1 MNIHQVFEFC
11 AMKNDKTQASYIFNN
26 LYKLILLL
34 LITHSAVAQ
43 DVSVEIQW
51 EQPRQLTLNGVLTVV
66 PVIAGGDF
74 DGQRPIHSFQQKSKA
89 GNYQVTVLDIQTQQ
103 VESYETNYLNSIKEQ
118 IPTVADIQAKVTK
131 SRNESFLVSKC
142 MPYIKMGAGY
152 QKVVSYKLRL
162 TASGAV
168 SSSNYLK
175 YASNSVLNS
184 GSWYKISVP
193 NDGIF
198 QLNRAFFKDVMKLD
212 VDNIDPKTINLYGNA
227 DGILSELNNA
237 VFTDDL
243 KKNAIQFVGN
253 TDTAFTEDE
262 YFLFFGAG
270 PNRWNRTSGTNY
282 NRSQHIYS
290 AVNTYFI
297 HIDAADLPLRIQNLP
312 ESPLPSN
319 QTVNSYT
326 FYDIHENESVNL
338 VSGGQRWYGESFDV
352 NLNQTFKFNIPN
364 VDPGTPLQ
372 VEYAVANNGS
382 GASGVNSFQVNYNGT
397 QVNNLDLSGVG
408 GDYIRDTESFTVNP
422 TSSPVD
428 LVYNFTRSNASV
440 RAYLD
445 FIEVVGRRG
454 LTFFG
459 NSMLF
464 RDLNSVA
471 AGNVSQFNVSGMS
484 ATHRVWDVTSK
495 TNPQLIQGTLA
506 GTTFSFRQST
516 DTLREFFVFN
526 ETYEQPKFVKNVE
539 NQDLHALGQFDYVIV
554 SPKQFMN
561 QALRLGNLHQAN
573 GLSTIVVDVEQV
585 YNEFS
590 SGNQDATAIRRF
602 VKMFYDRAG
611 GNPALQPKYLCLFG
625 DATYDPKG
633 RVPGNNYMIPTY
645 EYMNSENH
653 VFALVTDD
661 YFGFMDN
668 NESIGDNDLM
678 DLGVGRLLVS
688 NATHAQTQVDK
699 VEHYMKN
706 GINSPIIS
714 DDPNSCCIGESANMF
729 GDWRQVYTNITDDQ
743 NSGKFIIDDAE
754 PAFEQVQGDA
764 NEMNCEKIYSDAYTQ
779 VSTTGGHRY
788 PEVLS
793 AITDRVE
800 RGSLITNYI
809 GHGGEVGAAEE
820 RFITIPQ
827 ANAWTNLNRMGLFV
841 TSTCEFTKFDDP
853 SRESIGEL
861 ISLNPKGG
869 SIALMTTTRSVYISI
884 NTLVVASFFSH
895 VIERDANFDP
905 LTFGE
910 IMRRT
915 KNSSGN
921 SSNRRCFNL
930 IGDPALKICLPKWR
944 IVTDSINHVSISNGA
959 DTVRA
964 LTKMHV
970 VGHLEDYSGN
980 KLTTF
985 NGILSPTIFDKPK
998 IVSTLANDPVAT
1010 NPTDFSPIIKFT
1022 TQKNALY
1029 KGRATVANGDFKFE
1043 FIVPKD
1049 IDFNYGRGKISYYAD
1064 NKIVDADGWDT
1075 TFIVGGINPNPPV
1088 DNVGPE
1094 LKIYLNDDSFVNGSI
1109 ASANPLLVVEA
1120 YDEFGINTVGNGIGH
1135 DITAVL
1141 DGNTGSPIVLNEYY
1155 KSNLDSYQN
1164 GKLQYTLRSLAVGSH
1179 TLDVKVWD
1187 VNNNSSTIRLEF
1199 TVTEDQDV
1207 QLDHVLNYPNPFTT
1221 NTMFMYEHN
1230 QSCASLETQI
1240 NIYTVSG
1247 RLVKT
1252 INQLVPTN
1260 GFRVEGI
1267 TWDGKDD
1274 FGDQLAKGVY
1284 VYQLKVTMPDGKKAQ
1299 KMEKLVLLR

>member
-1 MNIHQVFEFC
+1 LNIHLVFEFC
-11 AMKNDKTQASYIFNN
+11 AMKNDKTQASYNFNKY
-26 LYKLILLL
+26 YKLLFLL
-34 LITHSAVAQ
+34 LIGHSSVAQ

-51 EQPRQLTLNGVLTVV
+51 QQPKELVINGVQTVV
-66 PVIAGGDF
+66 PVIANGDYEN
-74 DGQRPIHSFQQKSKA
+74 QLPIHSFQQKYKS
-89 GNYQVTVLDIQTQQ
+89 GNYQVQVLDIQTQA
-103 VESYETNYLNSIKEQ
+103 VTAYETNYLNSIRDVVPLAATIE
-118 IPTVADIQAKVTK
+118 AKV
-131 SRNESFLVSKC
+131 SRSKNEYYLVSKC
-142 MPYIKMGAGY
+142 FPYYKAGSGY
-152 QKVVSYKLRL
+152 LKIVSYKLR
-162 TASGAV
+162 TIAGGAV
-168 SSSNYLK
+168 VNSNYLK
-175 YASNSVLNS
+175 SYAANSVLNT
-184 GSWYKISVP
+184 GAWYKISVS
-193 NDGIF
+193 NDGIY
-198 QLNRAFFKDVMKLD
+198 QLNRDFFKNMGLD
-212 VDNIDPKTINLYGNA
+212 VDNLDPVTINLYGNA
-227 DGILSELNNA
+227 DGILSELNSDPYR
-237 VFTDDL
+237 DDL

-253 TDTAFTEDE
+253 ADSTFDEGE

-270 PNRWNRTSGTNY
+270 PNRWDRGSGTNY
-282 NRSQHIYS
+282 SRKMHIYS

-297 HIDAADLPLRIQNLP
+297 RVDETDPPLRIQSLP
-312 ESPLPSN
+312 ESPLPAN

-338 VSGGQRWYGESFDV
+338 VQGGQRWYGESFDA
-352 NLNQTFKFNIPN
+352 NLTQSFKFNIPN
-364 VDPGTPLQ
+364 VDPITPIQVKYAAASNANSGGNNFLITSNGTPLDTLLLFSTS
-372 VEYAVANNGS
+372 A
-382 GASGVNSFQVNYNGT
+382 
-397 QVNNLDLSGVG
+397 
-408 GDYIRDTESFTVNP
+408 DYIRTSGSFAFNASASPVELVYTLNRVNP
-422 TSSPVD
+422 
-428 LVYNFTRSNASV
+428 SV
-440 RAYLD
+440 KAYLD
-445 FIEVVGRRG
+445 YIEIVGRRN
-454 LTFFG
+454 LLFFG

-464 RDLNSVA
+464 RDLNSVGL
-471 AGNVSQFNVSGMS
+471 GNVSQFNVSGMS
-484 ATHRVWDVTSK
+484 ATNSVWDVTSK
-495 TNPQLIQGTLA
+495 TNPRLVQGTLV
-506 GTTFSFRQST
+506 GTTFSFKQST
-516 DTLREFFVFN
+516 DTLREFLVFN
-526 ETYEQPKFVKNVE
+526 QTFAQPTFVKQVE
-539 NQDLHALGQFDYVIV
+539 NQDLHALGQYDYIIV
-554 SPKQFMN
+554 SPKQFMG
-561 QALRLGNLHQAN
+561 QANRLAGLHQSN
-573 GLSTIVVDVEQV
+573 GLSTVVVDVEQV

-602 VKMFYDRAG
+602 VKMFYERAG
-611 GNPALQPKYLCLFG
+611 GNAALQPKYLCLFG
-625 DATYDPKG
+625 DATYDPKN
-633 RVPGNNYMIPTY
+633 RVAGNNYMVPTY
-645 EYMNSENH
+645 EYLNSENH
-653 VFALVTDD
+653 IAALVTDD

-668 NESIGDNDLM
+668 NESIGDLDLM
-678 DLGVGRLLVS
+678 DIGVGRLLIS

-699 VEHYMKN
+699 IEHYMKN
-706 GINSPIIS
+706 GINSPIVS
-714 DDPNSCCIGESANMF
+714 NDPNSCCIGETANMF
-729 GDWRQVYTNITDDQ
+729 GDWRQVYTNITDDEE
-743 NSGKFIIDDAE
+743 GGTFITADAE
-754 PAFEQVQGDA
+754 PAFNQVQGDA

-788 PEVLS
+788 PDVLN

-820 RFITIPQ
+820 RIITIPQ

-884 NTLVVASFFSH
+884 NTLVVASLFNH

-905 LTFGE
+905 LAFGE
-910 IMRRT
+910 IMRRI
-915 KNSSGN
+915 KNSSGT
-921 SSNRRCFNL
+921 SANRRCFNL
-930 IGDPALKICLPKWR
+930 IGDPALKISLPKWKV
-944 IVTDSINHVSISNGA
+944 VTDSINHVSISNGA

-970 VGHLEDYSGN
+970 VGHLEDYNGN
-980 KLTTF
+980 KLTSF
-985 NGILSPTIFDKPK
+985 NGVLSPTIFDKPK
-998 IVSTLANDPVAT
+998 KVQTLGNDP
-1010 NPTDFSPIIKFT
+1010 NSPIITFK

-1029 KGRATVANGDFKFE
+1029 KGRATVTNGDFKFE

-1064 NKIVDADGWDT
+1064 NKVVDADGWDT

-1109 ASANPLLVVEA
+1109 SSANPLLVVEA

-1141 DGNTGSPIVLNEYY
+1141 DGNTGNPIVLNEYY

-1164 GKLQYTLRSLAVGSH
+1164 GKLQYTLRNMSVGSH

-1187 VNNNSSTIRLEF
+1187 VNNNSSTIRLDF

-1221 NTMFMYEHN
+1221 HTTFMYEHN

-1267 TWDGKDD
+1267 SWDGKDD

-1299 KMEKLVLLR
+1299 KMEKLVLLK

>member
-1 MNIHQVFEFC
+1 MNIHLVFEFC
-11 AMKNDKTQASYIFNN
+11 AMKNDKTQASYIFNKY
-26 LYKLILLL
+26 YKLLILLL
-34 LITHSAVAQ
+34 IGHFSVAQ
-43 DVSVEIQW
+43 DVPVGIQW
-51 EQPRQLTLNGVLTVV
+51 QQPKEMMINGVQTMV
-66 PVIAGGDF
+66 PFLADGGF
-74 DGQRPIHSFQQKSKA
+74 ENQIPAHSFQQKYKP
-89 GNYQVTVLDIQTQQ
+89 GNYQVTAVDIQTDA
-103 VESYETNYLNSIKEQ
+103 VSTYETNYLNSIKSEVPVSAQ
-118 IPTVADIQAKVTK
+118 IQAKVSK
-131 SRNESFLVSKC
+131 ARNEYFLMSKC
-142 MPYIKMGAGY
+142 IPYIKTPSGY
-152 QKVVSYKLRL
+152 QKIVSYKLRVIAQGTL
-162 TASGAV
+162 GSN
-168 SSSNYLK
+168 SNYLK
-175 YASNSVLNS
+175 SYATNSVLNS
-184 GSWYKISVP
+184 GDWYKISVP

-198 QLNRAFFKDVMKLD
+198 QLNRDFFKSMGLD
-212 VDNIDPKTINLYGNA
+212 VDNLDPKTINLYGNA
-227 DGILSELNNA
+227 DGRLSELNSA
-237 VFTDDL
+237 PFSDDL
-243 KKNAIQFVGN
+243 KKNAILFVGN
-253 TDTAFTEDE
+253 TDTTFGEDE

-270 PNRWNRTSGTNY
+270 PNRWDRGSGTNY
-282 NRSQHIYS
+282 SRNMHIYS
-290 AVNTYFI
+290 AVNHYFI
-297 HIDAADLPLRIQNLP
+297 HIDETDLPLRIQNLP
-312 ESPLPSN
+312 ESSLPST
-319 QTVNSYT
+319 QTVNTYT
-326 FYDIHENESVNL
+326 FYDIHESELVNL
-338 VSGGQRWYGESFDV
+338 VQGGQVWYGEQFDA
-352 NLNQTFKFNIPN
+352 NLTQSFKFNIPN
-364 VDPGTPLQ
+364 VDVSTPVQ
-372 VEYAVANNGS
+372 VDYAVANNGS
-382 GASGVNSFQVNYNGT
+382 SGGNNFQVTYNGAT
-397 QVNNLDLSGVG
+397 VDNLALSSVG
-408 GDYIRDTESFTVNP
+408 SDYIRNVKSFVVNP
-422 TSSPVD
+422 TSSPVE
-428 LVYNFTRSNASV
+428 LVYTLNRVNASV

-445 FIEVVGRRG
+445 FIEIVGRRS
-454 LTFFG
+454 LIFYG
-459 NSMLF
+459 NTMLF
-464 RDLNSVA
+464 RDLNSVGL
-471 AGNVSQFNVSGMS
+471 GNVSLFNVSGMS
-484 ATHRVWDVTSK
+484 ATNRVWDITSK
-495 TNPQLIQGTLA
+495 TNPQSIMGTLT
-506 GTTFSFRQST
+506 GNVFSFKQST
-516 DTLREFFVFN
+516 DTLREFIAFN
-526 ETYEQPKFVKNVE
+526 ETSFLQPDFVKQIE
-539 NQDLHALGQFDYVIV
+539 NQDLHALGQFDYIIV

-561 QALRLGNLHQAN
+561 QALRLGNLHQAE
-573 GLSTIVVDVEQV
+573 GLSTLVVDVEQI

-602 VKMFYDRAG
+602 VKMFYERAG
-611 GNPALQPKYLCLFG
+611 GNTALQPKFLCLFG
-625 DATYDPKG
+625 DATYDPKN
-633 RVPGNNYMIPTY
+633 RVAGNNYMIPTY
-645 EYMNSENH
+645 EYLNSENH
-653 VFALVTDD
+653 IDALVTDD

-668 NESIGDNDLM
+668 NESINGSDLM
-678 DLGVGRLLVS
+678 DIGVGRLLIS

-699 VEHYMKN
+699 IEHYMKN

-714 DDPNSCCIGESANMF
+714 NDPNSCCIGETANMF
-729 GDWRQVYTNITDDQ
+729 GDWRQVYTNITDDEQ
-743 NSGKFIIDDAE
+743 GGSFVTADAE
-754 PAFEQVQGDA
+754 PAFNQVQAAA

-788 PEVLS
+788 PDVLN

-820 RFITIPQ
+820 RIITIPQ
-827 ANAWTNLNRMGLFV
+827 VNAWTNLNRLGLFV
-841 TSTCEFTKFDDP
+841 TATCEFTKFDDP

-884 NTLVVASFFSH
+884 NTVVVASLFSH

-905 LTFGE
+905 LPFGE

-915 KNSSGN
+915 KNTSGTLD
-921 SSNRRCFNL
+921 NRRCFNL
-930 IGDPALKICLPKWR
+930 VGDPALKICLPKWK
-944 IVTDSINHVSISNGA
+944 IVTDSINHVAISNGA

-980 KLTTF
+980 KLTSF
-985 NGILSPTIFDKPK
+985 NGVLSPTIFDKPK
-998 IVSTLANDPVAT
+998 KVQTLGNDP
-1010 NPTDFSPIIKFT
+1010 NSPIITFK

-1029 KGRATVANGDFKFE
+1029 KGRATVTNGDFKFE

-1109 ASANPLLVVEA
+1109 SSANPLLVVEA
-1120 YDEFGINTVGNGIGH
+1120 YDENGINTVGNGIGH

-1164 GKLQYTLRSLAVGSH
+1164 GKLQYTLRNLAVGQH

-1187 VNNNSSTIRLEF
+1187 VNNNSSTIRLDF
-1199 TVTEDQDV
+1199 TVTEDQEM

-1221 NTMFMYEHN
+1221 HTVFMYEHN

-1267 TWDGKDD
+1267 SWDGKDD

>member
-1 MNIHQVFEFC
+1 MNIHLVFEFC
-11 AMKNDKTQASYIFNN
+11 AMKNDKTQASYIFNTY
-26 LYKLILLL
+26 YKLLILLL
-34 LITHSAVAQ
+34 IGHSSVAQ
-43 DVSVEIQW
+43 DVPVEIQW
-51 EQPRQLTLNGVLTVV
+51 QEPKEMMINGVQTMV
-66 PVIAGGDF
+66 PFVSGGGF
-74 DGQRPIHSFQQKSKA
+74 ENQLPAHSFQQKYKP
-89 GNYQVTVLDIQTQQ
+89 GNYQVIAVDIQTDA
-103 VESYETNYLNSIKEQ
+103 VSTYETNYLNTIKSEVPVSAQ
-118 IPTVADIQAKVTK
+118 IQAQV
-131 SRNESFLVSKC
+131 SRARNEHFLMSKC
-142 MPYIKMGAGY
+142 IPYIKTPSGY
-152 QKVVSYKLRL
+152 QKIVSYKLRV
-162 TASGAV
+162 TGQGPINSN
-168 SSSNYLK
+168 SNYLK
-175 YASNSVLNS
+175 SYASNSVLNT
-184 GSWYKISVP
+184 GAWYKISVS

-198 QLNRAFFKDVMKLD
+198 QLNRDFFKSMGLD
-212 VDNIDPKTINLYGNA
+212 VDNLDPKTINLYGNA
-227 DGILSELNNA
+227 DGRLSELNSA
-237 VFTDDL
+237 PFSDDL

-253 TDTAFTEDE
+253 ADTTFSADE

-270 PNRWNRTSGTNY
+270 PNRWDHGSGTNY
-282 NRSQHIYS
+282 SRNMHIYS
-290 AVNTYFI
+290 AVNHYFI
-297 HIDAADLPLRIQNLP
+297 HIDETDLPLRIQNLP
-312 ESPLPSN
+312 ESPLPST

-326 FYDIHENESVNL
+326 FYDIHESELVNL
-338 VSGGQRWYGESFDV
+338 VQGGQVWYGEQFDAT
-352 NLNQTFKFNIPN
+352 LTQSFKFNIPN
-364 VDPGTPLQ
+364 VDVSTPIQ
-372 VEYAVANNGS
+372 VDYATANNGS
-382 GASGVNSFQVNYNGT
+382 SGGNNFQVTYNGST
-397 QVNNLDLSGVG
+397 VDNLSLSSVG
-408 GDYIRDTESFTVNP
+408 SDYVRNVGSFVLNP
-422 TSSPVD
+422 TSSPVE
-428 LVYNFTRSNASV
+428 LVYTFNRVNASV

-445 FIEVVGRRG
+445 FIEIVGRRS
-454 LTFFG
+454 LVFFG
-459 NSMLF
+459 NTMLF
-464 RDLNSVA
+464 RDLNSVGL
-471 AGNVSQFNVSGMS
+471 GNVSLFTISGMS
-484 ATHRVWDVTSK
+484 AAHHVWDVTSK
-495 TNPQLIQGTLA
+495 TNPQLITGTLA
-506 GTTFSFRQST
+506 GNVFSFKQNT
-516 DTLREFFVFN
+516 DTLREFIAFN
-526 ETYEQPKFVKNVE
+526 ETSFSQPAFVKQVE
-539 NQDLHALGQFDYVIV
+539 NQDLHALGQFDYIIV

-561 QALRLGNLHQAN
+561 QAIRLGNLHQGE
-573 GLSTIVVDVEQV
+573 GLSTLVVDVEQV

-602 VKMFYDRAG
+602 VKMFYERAG
-611 GNPALQPKYLCLFG
+611 GNAVLQPKYLCLFG
-625 DATYDPKG
+625 DATYDPKN
-633 RVPGNNYMIPTY
+633 RVAGNNYMIPTY
-645 EYMNSENH
+645 EYLNSENH
-653 VFALVTDD
+653 IDALVTDD

-668 NESIGDNDLM
+668 NESINGGDLM
-678 DLGVGRLLVS
+678 DLGVGRLLIS
-688 NATHAQTQVDK
+688 NSTHAQTQVDK
-699 VEHYMKN
+699 IEHYMKN

-714 DDPNSCCIGESANMF
+714 NDPNSCCVGESANMF
-729 GDWRQVYTNITDDQ
+729 GDWRQVYTNITDDEQ
-743 NSGKFIIDDAE
+743 GGSFVTADAE
-754 PAFEQVQGDA
+754 PAFNQVQAAA

-788 PEVLS
+788 PDVVN

-820 RFITIPQ
+820 RIITIPQ
-827 ANAWTNLNRMGLFV
+827 VNAWTNLNRLGLFV
-841 TSTCEFTKFDDP
+841 TATCEFTKFDDP

-884 NTLVVASFFSH
+884 NTVVVASLFSH
-895 VIERDANFDP
+895 VIERDANFNP
-905 LTFGE
+905 LPFGE

-915 KNSSGN
+915 KNTSGTLD
-921 SSNRRCFNL
+921 NRRCFNL
-930 IGDPALKICLPKWR
+930 IGDPALKICLPKWK
-944 IVTDSINHVSISNGA
+944 IVTDSINHIAISNGA

-985 NGILSPTIFDKPK
+985 NGVLAPTIFDKPK
-998 IVSTLANDPVAT
+998 KVQTLGNDP
-1010 NPTDFSPIIKFT
+1010 DSPIITFK

-1029 KGRATVANGDFKFE
+1029 KGRATVTNGDFKFE
-1043 FIVPKD
+1043 FTVPKD

-1109 ASANPLLVVEA
+1109 SSANPLLVVEA
-1120 YDEFGINTVGNGIGH
+1120 HDENGINTVGNGIGH

-1141 DGNTGSPIVLNEYY
+1141 DGNTGNPIVLNEYY

-1164 GKLQYTLRSLAVGSH
+1164 GKLQYTLRNLAVGPH

-1187 VNNNSSTIRLEF
+1187 VNNNSSTIRLDF
-1199 TVTEDQDV
+1199 TVTEDQEM

-1221 NTMFMYEHN
+1221 HTVFMYEHN

-1267 TWDGKDD
+1267 SWDGKDD

>member
-1 MNIHQVFEFC
+1 
-11 AMKNDKTQASYIFNN
+11 MKNDKTQASYIFNKY
-26 LYKLILLL
+26 YKLLILLL
-34 LITHSAVAQ
+34 IGHSSVAQ
-43 DVSVEIQW
+43 DVSVEISWQDPK
-51 EQPRQLTLNGVLTVV
+51 ELTINGVPTIV
-66 PVIAGGDF
+66 PIISGGGFED
-74 DGQRPIHSFQQKSKA
+74 RLPMHSFQQKFKP
-89 GNYQVTVLDIQTQQ
+89 GNYQVSVIDVQTGP
-103 VESYETNYLNSIKEQ
+103 VSAYETNYLNSIMDQ
-118 IPTVADIQAKVTK
+118 VPVSARINAKVSK
-131 SRNESFLVSKC
+131 ARNEHFLMSNC
-142 MPYIKMGAGY
+142 IPYIKTPSGY
-152 QKVVSYKLRL
+152 QKIVSYKLRPV
-162 TASGAV
+162 ASGAV
-168 SSSNYLK
+168 GSNSNYLK
-175 YASNSVLNS
+175 SYASNSVLNA

-193 NDGIF
+193 TDGIF
-198 QLNRAFFKDVMKLD
+198 QLNRAFFKSMGVD
-212 VDNIDPKTINLYGNA
+212 VDNLDPKTINLYGNA
-227 DGILSELNNA
+227 DGRLSELNSA
-237 VFTDDL
+237 PFRDDL
-243 KKNAIQFVGN
+243 TKNAIQFVGN
-253 TDTAFTEDE
+253 SDTTFSEDE

-270 PNRWNRTSGTNY
+270 PNRWDHGSGTNY
-282 NRSQHIYS
+282 DRNMHIYS
-290 AVNTYFI
+290 AVNHYFI
-297 HIDAADLPLRIQNLP
+297 HIDETDLPLRIQSLP
-312 ESPLPSN
+312 ESSLPST

-338 VSGGQRWYGESFDV
+338 VQGGQRWYGEAFDAT
-352 NLNQTFKFNIPN
+352 LTQSFKFNIPN
-364 VDPGTPLQ
+364 LDPGIPIQ
-372 VEYAVANNGS
+372 VNYAVASNANGAGNN
-382 GASGVNSFQVNYNGT
+382 FQVNYNGSS
-397 QVNNLDLSGVG
+397 VHNLPMSSTSD
-408 GDYIRDTESFTVNP
+408 DYIRTTGAFSFNA
-422 TSSPVD
+422 TSSPVE
-428 LVYNFTRSNASV
+428 LIYTFNRMNASI

-445 FIEVVGRRG
+445 FIQVVGRRS
-454 LTFFG
+454 LYFYG

-464 RDLNSVA
+464 RDLNSVG
-471 AGNVSQFNVSGMS
+471 AGNVSLFNVSGMS
-484 ATHRVWDVTSK
+484 AAHHVWDITSR
-495 TNPQLIQGTLA
+495 TNPRLIA
-506 GTTFSFRQST
+506 GSLTGNVFSFKQNT
-516 DTLREFFVFN
+516 DTLREFIAFN
-526 ETYEQPKFVKNVE
+526 EVAFGQPTFVKQIE
-539 NQDLHALGQFDYVIV
+539 NQDLHALGQFDYIIV
-554 SPKQFMN
+554 SPKQFLN
-561 QALRLGNLHQAN
+561 QAVRLGNLHDAN
-573 GLSTIVVDVEQV
+573 GLSTVVVDVDQV

-602 VKMFYDRAG
+602 VKMFYERAG
-611 GNPALQPKYLCLFG
+611 GNPALQPKFLCLFG
-625 DATYDPKG
+625 DATYDPKN
-633 RVPGNNYMIPTY
+633 RVAGNNYMIPTY
-645 EYMNSENH
+645 EYLNSENH
-653 VFALVTDD
+653 ISALVTDD

-668 NESIGDNDLM
+668 NESIDGNDLM
-678 DLGVGRLLVS
+678 DIGVGRLLIS

-699 VEHYMKN
+699 IEHYMKN
-706 GINSPIIS
+706 GINSPIVS
-714 DDPNSCCIGESANMF
+714 NDPNSCCVGEAANMF
-729 GDWRQVYTNITDDQ
+729 GDWRQVYTNITDDEQ
-743 NSGKFIIDDAE
+743 SGSFITADAE
-754 PAFEQVQGDA
+754 PAFNQVQAAA

-788 PEVLS
+788 PDVVS

-800 RGSLITNYI
+800 RGSLITNYV

-820 RFITIPQ
+820 RIITIPQ
-827 ANAWTNLNRMGLFV
+827 VNAWTNLNRLGLFV
-841 TSTCEFTKFDDP
+841 TATCEFTKFDDP

-884 NTLVVASFFSH
+884 NTVVVASLFSH
-895 VIERDANFDP
+895 VIERDANFDA
-905 LTFGE
+905 LAFGE

-915 KNSSGN
+915 KNTSGN
-921 SSNRRCFNL
+921 QDNRRCFNL

-944 IVTDSINHVSISNGA
+944 VVTDSINHVAISNGA

-970 VGHLEDYSGN
+970 VGHLEDYNGN

-985 NGILSPTIFDKPK
+985 NGVLSPTIFDKPK
-998 IVSTLANDPVAT
+998 KVQTLANDPIT
-1010 NPTDFSPIIKFT
+1010 PSHPDGSPVITFK

-1029 KGRATVANGDFKFE
+1029 KGRATITNGDFKFE
-1043 FIVPKD
+1043 FVVPKD

-1064 NKIVDADGWDT
+1064 NKVIDADGWDS
-1075 TFIVGGINPNPPV
+1075 TFVVGGINPNPPV

-1109 ASANPLLVVEA
+1109 SSSNPLLVVEA
-1120 YDEFGINTVGNGIGH
+1120 YDEYGINTVGNGIGH

-1164 GKLQYTLRSLAVGSH
+1164 GKLQYTLRNLAVGQH
-1179 TLDVKVWD
+1179 TLDVKMWD
-1187 VNNNSSTIRLEF
+1187 VNNNSSTVRLDF

-1221 NTMFMYEHN
+1221 HTMFMYEHN

-1267 TWDGKDD
+1267 SWDGKDD

>member
-1 MNIHQVFEFC
+1 
-11 AMKNDKTQASYIFNN
+11 MKNDKTQASYIFNN
-26 LYKLILLL
+26 YYKLLILLL
-34 LITHSAVAQ
+34 LGHSSVAQ
-43 DVSVEIQW
+43 DVPVEIQW
-51 EQPRQLTLNGVLTVV
+51 QQPKELMINGVQMMV
-66 PVIAGGDF
+66 PFISGGDF
-74 DGQRPIHSFQQKSKA
+74 ENQLPMHSFQQKFKS
-89 GNYQVTVLDIQTQQ
+89 GNYQVLVLDIQTEA
-103 VESYETNYLNSIKEQ
+103 VSSYETNYLNTIKDLVPVSAQ
-118 IPTVADIQAKVTK
+118 IEAKV
-131 SRNESFLVSKC
+131 SRARNEQFLFSKC
-142 MPYIKMGAGY
+142 IPYIKTASGY
-152 QKVVSYKLRL
+152 QKITAYKLR
-162 TASGAV
+162 TIAAGPV
-168 SSSNYLK
+168 SNSNYLK
-175 YASNSVLNS
+175 SYASNSVLNS
-184 GSWYKISVP
+184 GLWYKISVP
-193 NDGIF
+193 NDGIY
-198 QLNRAFFKDVMKLD
+198 QLDKAFFKSMGVD
-212 VDNIDPKTINLYGNA
+212 VDNLDPNTVNLYGNA
-227 DGILSELNNA
+227 DGILSELNSDPYR
-237 VFTDDL
+237 DDL
-243 KKNAIQFVGN
+243 KKNSIQFVGN
-253 TDTAFTEDE
+253 TDTAFADDE
-262 YFLFFGAG
+262 YFVFFGAG
-270 PNRWNRTSGTNY
+270 PNRWDRGSGTNY
-282 NRSQHIYS
+282 DRKMHIYS

-297 HIDAADLPLRIQNLP
+297 HIDAADAPLRIQNLP
-312 ESPLPSN
+312 QSPLPST

-326 FYDIHENESVNL
+326 FYDIHENELVNL
-338 VSGGQRWYGESFDV
+338 VQGGQRWYGEQFDA
-352 NLNQTFKFNIPN
+352 NLTQSFKFNIPN
-364 VDPGTPLQ
+364 LDGATPVQ
-372 VEYAVANNGS
+372 VTYATASNASS
-382 GASGVNSFQVNYNGT
+382 GGNSFQVTYNGS
-397 QVNNLDLSGVG
+397 QVDNLPLYSAGS
-408 GDYIRDTESFTVNP
+408 DYMRTPGSFTFNAS
-422 TSSPVD
+422 SSPE
-428 LVYNFTRSNASV
+428 LVLTLNRVNASV

-445 FIEVVGRRG
+445 YIQLVGRRS
-454 LTFFG
+454 LVFFG

-464 RDLNSVA
+464 RDLNSVGV
-471 AGNVSQFNVSGMS
+471 GNVSLFTVSGVN
-484 ATHRVWDVTSK
+484 AAHKVWDVTSK
-495 TNPQLIQGTLA
+495 TNPRLIEGTLA
-506 GTTFSFRQST
+506 GNIFSFKQAT
-516 DTLREFFVFN
+516 DTLREFLVFN
-526 ETYEQPKFVKNVE
+526 ENSYSQPTFIKQVD
-539 NQDLHALGQFDYVIV
+539 NQDLHALGQFDYIIV

-561 QALRLGNLHQAN
+561 QANRLGDLHQAN
-573 GLSTIVVDVEQV
+573 GLSTLVVDVETV

-602 VKMFYDRAG
+602 VKMFYERAG
-611 GNPALQPKYLCLFG
+611 GNAALQPKYLCLFG
-625 DATYDPKG
+625 DVTYDPKN
-633 RVPGNNYMIPTY
+633 RVAGNNYMIPTY
-645 EYMNSENH
+645 EYLNSENH
-653 VFALVTDD
+653 ISALVTDD

-668 NESIGDNDLM
+668 NESISGTDLM
-678 DLGVGRLLVS
+678 DLGVGRLLIS

-699 VEHYMKN
+699 IEHYMKN
-706 GINSPIIS
+706 GINSPIVS
-714 DDPNSCCIGESANMF
+714 NDPNSCCIGEAANMF
-729 GDWRQVYTNITDDQ
+729 GDWRQVYTNITDDEE
-743 NSGKFIIDDAE
+743 SGTFVTTDAE
-754 PAFEQVQGDA
+754 PAFQQVQSES

-788 PEVLS
+788 PDVLN

-820 RFITIPQ
+820 RIITIPQ
-827 ANAWTNLNRMGLFV
+827 ANSWTNLNRMGLFV

-869 SIALMTTTRSVYISI
+869 CIALMTTTRSVYISI
-884 NTLVVASFFSH
+884 NTVVVASFFSH
-895 VIERDANFDP
+895 VLERDANFDA

-915 KNSSGN
+915 KNTSGGQD
-921 SSNRRCFNL
+921 NRRCFNL

-944 IVTDSINHVSISNGA
+944 IVTDSINHVSVSNGA

-970 VGHLEDYSGN
+970 VGHLEDYGGN
-980 KLTTF
+980 KLTAF
-985 NGILSPTIFDKPK
+985 NGILAPTIFDKPK
-998 IVSTLANDPVAT
+998 KVQTLANDPIT
-1010 NPTDFSPIIKFT
+1010 PSNPDGSPIITFT

-1029 KGRATVANGDFKFE
+1029 KGRATVTNGDFKFE

-1064 NKIVDADGWDT
+1064 DKVVDADGWDT

-1109 ASANPLLVVEA
+1109 SSANPLLVVEA

-1164 GKLQYTLRSLAVGSH
+1164 GKLQYTMRNLSVGSH

-1187 VNNNSSTIRLEF
+1187 VNNNSSTVRLDF

-1221 NTMFMYEHN
+1221 HTMFMYEHN

-1267 TWDGKDD
+1267 SWDGKDD

>member
-1 MNIHQVFEFC
+1 MNIHLVFEFC
-11 AMKNDKTQASYIFNN
+11 AMKNDKTQASYIFNKY
-26 LYKLILLL
+26 YKLLFFL
-34 LITHSAVAQ
+34 LIGHSSVAQ
-43 DVSVEIQW
+43 DVSIQIQW
-51 EQPRQLTLNGVLTVV
+51 QQPKELTINGVQTVV
-66 PVIAGGDF
+66 PIITNGDF
-74 DGQRPIHSFQQKSKA
+74 ENQLPIHSFQQKYKS
-89 GNYQVTVLDIQTQQ
+89 GNYQVLILDMQTEA
-103 VESYETNYLNSIKEQ
+103 VSAYETNYLNSIKDVV
-118 IPTVADIQAKVTK
+118 PLSATVEAKVTK
-131 SRNESFLVSKC
+131 SKNEYYLVSKC
-142 MPYIKMGAGY
+142 IPYFKTPSGY
-152 QKVVSYKLRL
+152 QKITSYKLR
-162 TASGAV
+162 TIGGGAV
-168 SSSNYLK
+168 INSNYLK
-175 YASNSVLNS
+175 SYVTNSVLNS
-184 GSWYKISVP
+184 GEWYKISVP
-193 NDGIF
+193 NDGIY
-198 QLNRAFFKDVMKLD
+198 QLDRAFFKSMGLD
-212 VDNIDPKTINLYGNA
+212 VDNLDPSTINLYGNA
-227 DGILSELNNA
+227 DGILSELNSDPYR
-237 VFTDDL
+237 DDL

-253 TDTAFTEDE
+253 ADTTFGDDE

-270 PNRWNRTSGTNY
+270 PNRWDRGTGTSY
-282 NRSQHIYS
+282 NRKMHIYS
-290 AVNTYFI
+290 DVNTYFI
-297 HIDAADLPLRIQNLP
+297 RVDETEVPLRIQSLP
-312 ESPLPSN
+312 QSPLPSN

-326 FYDIHENESVNL
+326 FYDIHESELVNL
-338 VSGGQRWYGESFDV
+338 VQGGQRWYGEQFDA
-352 NLNQTFKFNIPN
+352 NLTLSFKFNIPN
-364 VDPGTPLQ
+364 VDPVTPIQ
-372 VEYAVANNGS
+372 VDYATASNATS
-382 GASGVNSFQVNYNGT
+382 GGNSFQVTYNGS
-397 QVNNLDLSGVG
+397 QVNSLPLYSTSS
-408 GDYIRDTESFTVNP
+408 DYIQTPGAFTFNAS
-422 TSSPVD
+422 SSPVE
-428 LVYNFTRSNASV
+428 LVYTLNRVNASV

-445 FIEVVGRRG
+445 YITVVGRRG
-454 LTFFG
+454 LVFFG
-459 NSMLF
+459 NTMLF
-464 RDLNSVA
+464 RDLNSVGV
-471 AGNVSQFNVSGMS
+471 GNVSLFNVSGVNAS
-484 ATHRVWDVTSK
+484 HRVWDVSSK
-495 TNPQLIQGTLA
+495 TNPQIIEGTLA
-506 GTTFSFRQST
+506 GNTFSFKQST

-526 ETYEQPKFVKNVE
+526 ENGFAKPKFIKKVD
-539 NQDLHALGQFDYVIV
+539 NQDLHALGQFDYIIV
-554 SPKQFMN
+554 SPKQFMG
-561 QALRLGNLHQAN
+561 QANRLGSLHQGN
-573 GLSTIVVDVEQV
+573 GLSTLVVDVETI

-602 VKMFYDRAG
+602 VKMFYERAG
-611 GNPALQPKYLCLFG
+611 GNPTLQPKYLCLFG
-625 DATYDPKG
+625 DATYDPKD
-633 RVPGNNYMIPTY
+633 RVAGNNYKVPTY
-645 EYMNSENH
+645 EYLNSENH
-653 VFALVTDD
+653 IAALVTDD

-668 NESIGDNDLM
+668 NESISGTDLL
-678 DLGVGRLLVS
+678 DIGVGRLLIS

-699 VEHYMKN
+699 IEHYMKN
-706 GINSPIIS
+706 GINSPIVS
-714 DDPNSCCIGESANMF
+714 NDPNSCCIGETANMF
-729 GDWRQVYTNITDDQ
+729 GDWRQVYTNITDDEEGGTFV
-743 NSGKFIIDDAE
+743 STDAE
-754 PAFEQVQGDA
+754 PAFNQVQSEA

-788 PEVLS
+788 PDVLN

-820 RFITIPQ
+820 RIITIPQ
-827 ANAWTNLNRMGLFV
+827 VNAWTNLNRMGLFV

-869 SIALMTTTRSVYISI
+869 CIALMTTTRSVYISI
-884 NTLVVASFFSH
+884 NTVVVASLFSH
-895 VIERDANFDP
+895 VVERDANFDA

-915 KNSSGN
+915 KNSSGGN
-921 SSNRRCFNL
+921 DNRRCFNL

-944 IVTDSINHVSISNGA
+944 VVTDSINHVSVSNGA
-959 DTVRA
+959 DTIRA

-980 KLTTF
+980 KLTAF
-985 NGILSPTIFDKPK
+985 NGVLSPTIFDKPK
-998 IVSTLANDPVAT
+998 KVQTLGNDP
-1010 NPTDFSPIIKFT
+1010 NSPIITFK

-1064 NKIVDADGWDT
+1064 DKVVDADGWDT

-1109 ASANPLLVVEA
+1109 SSANPLLVVEA
-1120 YDEFGINTVGNGIGH
+1120 YDEYGINTVGNGIGH

-1141 DGNTGSPIVLNEYY
+1141 DGNTGDPIVLNEYY

-1164 GKLQYTLRSLAVGSH
+1164 GKLQYTLRNMSVGSH
-1179 TLDVKVWD
+1179 TLDVKIWD
-1187 VNNNSSTIRLEF
+1187 VNNNSSTIRLDF
-1199 TVTEDQDV
+1199 VVTEDQDV

-1221 NTMFMYEHN
+1221 HTTFMYEHN

-1267 TWDGKDD
+1267 SWDGKDD

-1299 KMEKLVLLR
+1299 KMEKLVLLK

>member
-1 MNIHQVFEFC
+1 MNIHLVFEFC
-11 AMKNDKTQASYIFNN
+11 AMKNDKTQASYIFNTY
-26 LYKLILLL
+26 YKLLIFL
-34 LITHSAVAQ
+34 LIGHSSVAQ

-51 EQPRQLTLNGVLTVV
+51 QQPKEMVINGVQMMV
-66 PVIAGGDF
+66 PFVSGGGF
-74 DGQRPIHSFQQKSKA
+74 ENQLPAHSFQQKYKS
-89 GNYQVTVLDIQTQQ
+89 GNYQVTAVDVQTDA
-103 VESYETNYLNSIKEQ
+103 VSTYESNYLNLIKAE
-118 IPTVADIQAKVTK
+118 IPVSPQIQAKVSK
-131 SRNESFLVSKC
+131 ARNEHFLMSKC
-142 MPYIKMGAGY
+142 IPYIKTQSGY
-152 QKVVSYKLRL
+152 QRIISYKLRV
-162 TASGAV
+162 TPQGPI
-168 SSSNYLK
+168 SSNSNYLK
-175 YASNSVLNS
+175 SYAANSVLNS
-184 GSWYKISVP
+184 GAWYKISVS

-198 QLNRAFFKDVMKLD
+198 QLNRDFFKNMGLD
-212 VDNIDPKTINLYGNA
+212 VDNLDPKTINLYGNA
-227 DGILSELNNA
+227 DGRLSELNNA
-237 VFTDDL
+237 PFSDDL

-253 TDTAFTEDE
+253 TDSTFSEEE

-270 PNRWNRTSGTNY
+270 PNRWDHGSGTNY
-282 NRSQHIYS
+282 KRNMHIYS
-290 AVNTYFI
+290 AVNHYFI
-297 HIDAADLPLRIQNLP
+297 HVDETDLPLRIQSLP

-319 QTVNSYT
+319 QTVNTYT
-326 FYDIHENESVNL
+326 FYDIHENELVNL
-338 VSGGQRWYGESFDV
+338 VQGGQVWYGEQFDA
-352 NLNQTFKFNIPN
+352 NLTQSFKFNIPN
-364 VDPGTPLQ
+364 VDVSTPIQ
-372 VEYAVANNGS
+372 VDYATANNGS
-382 GASGVNSFQVNYNGT
+382 SGGNNFQVTYNGASLDTLYLSSVGSDYVRNSGAF
-397 QVNNLDLSGVG
+397 L
-408 GDYIRDTESFTVNP
+408 FNP
-422 TSSPVD
+422 TSSPVE
-428 LVYNFTRSNASV
+428 LVYTLNRVNASV

-445 FIEVVGRRG
+445 FIEIVGRRS
-454 LTFFG
+454 LTFYG
-459 NSMLF
+459 NAMLF
-464 RDLNSVA
+464 RDLNSVGL
-471 AGNVSQFNVSGMS
+471 GNVSLFNVSGMS
-484 ATHRVWDVTSK
+484 AAHHVWDITSK
-495 TNPQLIQGTLA
+495 TNPQSITGTLV
-506 GTTFSFRQST
+506 GNVFSFKQNT
-516 DTLREFFVFN
+516 DTLREFIAFN
-526 ETYEQPKFVKNVE
+526 ETSYSQPVFVKQVE
-539 NQDLHALGQFDYVIV
+539 NQDLHALGQFNYIIV

-561 QALRLGNLHQAN
+561 QALRLGNLHQAQ
-573 GLSTIVVDVEQV
+573 GLSTLVVDVEQI

-602 VKMFYDRAG
+602 VKMFYERAG
-611 GNPALQPKYLCLFG
+611 GNTALQPKYLCLFG
-625 DATYDPKG
+625 DATYDPKN
-633 RVPGNNYMIPTY
+633 RVAGNNYMIPTY
-645 EYMNSENH
+645 EYLDSENH
-653 VFALVTDD
+653 IAALVTDD
-661 YFGFMDN
+661 YFGLLDN
-668 NESIGDNDLM
+668 NESINGNDLM
-678 DLGVGRLLVS
+678 DIGVGRLLIS
-688 NATHAQTQVDK
+688 TATHAQTQVDK
-699 VEHYMKN
+699 IEHYMKN

-714 DDPNSCCIGESANMF
+714 NDPNSCCIGESANMF
-729 GDWRQVYTNITDDQ
+729 GDWRQVYTNITDDEQ
-743 NSGKFIIDDAE
+743 SGSFVTADAE
-754 PAFEQVQGDA
+754 PAFNQVQAAA

-788 PEVLS
+788 PDVMN

-820 RFITIPQ
+820 RIITIPQ
-827 ANAWTNLNRMGLFV
+827 VNAWTNLNRMGLFV
-841 TSTCEFTKFDDP
+841 TATCEFTKFDDP

-884 NTLVVASFFSH
+884 NTVVVASLFSH

-915 KNSSGN
+915 KNTSG
-921 SSNRRCFNL
+921 SQDNRRCFNL
-930 IGDPALKICLPKWR
+930 IGDPALKICLPKWKV
-944 IVTDSINHVSISNGA
+944 VTDSINHVAISNGA

-985 NGILSPTIFDKPK
+985 NGVLAPTIFDKPK
-998 IVSTLANDPVAT
+998 KVQTLGNDP
-1010 NPTDFSPIIKFT
+1010 DSPIITFK

-1029 KGRATVANGDFKFE
+1029 KGRATVTNGDFKFE

-1064 NKIVDADGWDT
+1064 NKMVDADGWDS
-1075 TFIVGGINPNPPV
+1075 TFVVGGINPNPPV

-1109 ASANPLLVVEA
+1109 SSANPLLVVEA
-1120 YDEFGINTVGNGIGH
+1120 YDEYGINTVGNGIGH

-1164 GKLQYTLRSLAVGSH
+1164 GKLQYTLRNLAVGQH

-1187 VNNNSSTIRLEF
+1187 VNNNSSTIRLDF
-1199 TVTEDQDV
+1199 TVTEDQEM

-1221 NTMFMYEHN
+1221 HTVFMYEHN

-1267 TWDGKDD
+1267 SWDGKDD

>member
-1 MNIHQVFEFC
+1 MNIHLVFEFC
-11 AMKNDKTQASYIFNN
+11 AMKNDKTQASYNFNKY
-26 LYKLILLL
+26 YKLLILLL
-34 LITHSAVAQ
+34 IGHSSVAQ

-51 EQPRQLTLNGVLTVV
+51 QQPKEIVINGVQTVV
-66 PVIAGGDF
+66 PVIANGDYEN
-74 DGQRPIHSFQQKSKA
+74 QLPIHSFQQKYKS
-89 GNYQVTVLDIQTQQ
+89 GNYQVQVLDIQTQA
-103 VESYETNYLNSIKEQ
+103 VTAYETNYLNTIRDVVPLAATIE
-118 IPTVADIQAKVTK
+118 AKV
-131 SRNESFLVSKC
+131 SRSKNEYYLVSKC
-142 MPYIKMGAGY
+142 FPYYKAGSGY
-152 QKVVSYKLRL
+152 LKIVSYKLR
-162 TASGAV
+162 TIAGGAV
-168 SSSNYLK
+168 VNSNYLK
-175 YASNSVLNS
+175 SYAANSVLNT
-184 GSWYKISVP
+184 GAWYKISVP
-193 NDGIF
+193 NDGIY
-198 QLNRAFFKDVMKLD
+198 QLNRDFFKNMGLD
-212 VDNIDPKTINLYGNA
+212 VDNLDPVTINLYGNA
-227 DGILSELNNA
+227 DGILSELNSDPYR
-237 VFTDDL
+237 DDL

-253 TDTAFTEDE
+253 SDSTFDEGE

-270 PNRWNRTSGTNY
+270 PNRWDRGSGTNY
-282 NRSQHIYS
+282 SRKMHIYS

-297 HIDAADLPLRIQNLP
+297 HVDETDLPLRIQSLP
-312 ESPLPSN
+312 ESPLPAN

-338 VSGGQRWYGESFDV
+338 VQGGQRWYGESFDA
-352 NLNQTFKFNIPN
+352 NLTQSFKFNIPN
-364 VDPGTPLQ
+364 LDPATPIQ
-372 VEYAVANNGS
+372 VKYAAASNANSGGNNFLITYNGS
-382 GASGVNSFQVNYNGT
+382 P
-397 QVNNLDLSGVG
+397 LDTLPLYSTSA
-408 GDYIRDTESFTVNP
+408 DYIRTPGSFLFNAS
-422 TSSPVD
+422 SSPVE
-428 LVYNFTRSNASV
+428 LVYTLNRVNPSV
-440 RAYLD
+440 KAYLD
-445 FIEVVGRRG
+445 YIEIVGRRN
-454 LTFFG
+454 LVFFG
-459 NSMLF
+459 SSMLF
-464 RDLNSVA
+464 RDLNSVGL
-471 AGNVSQFNVSGMS
+471 GNVSLFNVSGVNAS
-484 ATHRVWDVTSK
+484 HRVWDVSSK
-495 TNPQLIQGTLA
+495 TNPRLIEGTLA
-506 GTTFSFRQST
+506 GNIFSFKQST
-516 DTLREFFVFN
+516 DTLREFLVFN
-526 ETYEQPKFVKNVE
+526 ENGFAQPSFIKQVD
-539 NQDLHALGQFDYVIV
+539 NQDLHALGQYDYIIV
-554 SPKQFMN
+554 SPKQFMG
-561 QALRLGNLHQAN
+561 QANRLAGLHQSN
-573 GLSTIVVDVEQV
+573 GLSTLVVDVEQV

-602 VKMFYDRAG
+602 VKMFYERAG
-611 GNPALQPKYLCLFG
+611 GNAALQPKYLCLFG
-625 DATYDPKG
+625 DATYDPKN
-633 RVPGNNYMIPTY
+633 RVAGNNYMVPTY
-645 EYMNSENH
+645 EYLNSENH
-653 VFALVTDD
+653 IAALVTDD

-668 NESIGDNDLM
+668 NESIGDLDLM
-678 DLGVGRLLVS
+678 DIGVGRLLIS

-699 VEHYMKN
+699 IEHYMKN
-706 GINSPIIS
+706 GINSPIVS
-714 DDPNSCCIGESANMF
+714 NDPNSCCIGETANMF
-729 GDWRQVYTNITDDQ
+729 GDWRQVYTNITDDEE
-743 NSGKFIIDDAE
+743 GGTFITADAE
-754 PAFEQVQGDA
+754 PAFNQVQGDA

-788 PEVLS
+788 PDVLS

-820 RFITIPQ
+820 RIITIPQ

-884 NTLVVASFFSH
+884 NTLVVASLFNH

-905 LTFGE
+905 LAFGE
-910 IMRRT
+910 IMRRI
-915 KNSSGN
+915 KNSSGT
-921 SSNRRCFNL
+921 SANRRCFNL
-930 IGDPALKICLPKWR
+930 IGDPALKICLPKWKV
-944 IVTDSINHVSISNGA
+944 VTDSINHVSISNGA

-970 VGHLEDYSGN
+970 VGHLEDYNGN
-980 KLTTF
+980 KLTSF
-985 NGILSPTIFDKPK
+985 NGVLSPTIFDKPK
-998 IVSTLANDPVAT
+998 KVQTLGNDQ
-1010 NPTDFSPIIKFT
+1010 NSPIITFK

-1029 KGRATVANGDFKFE
+1029 KGRATVTNGDFKFE

-1064 NKIVDADGWDT
+1064 NKVVDADGWDT

-1109 ASANPLLVVEA
+1109 SSANPLLVVEA

-1141 DGNTGSPIVLNEYY
+1141 DGNTGNPIVLNEYY

-1164 GKLQYTLRSLAVGSH
+1164 GKLQYTLRNMSVGSH

-1187 VNNNSSTIRLEF
+1187 VNNNSSTIRLDF

-1221 NTMFMYEHN
+1221 HTTFMYEHN

-1267 TWDGKDD
+1267 SWDGKDD

-1299 KMEKLVLLR
+1299 KMEKLVLLK